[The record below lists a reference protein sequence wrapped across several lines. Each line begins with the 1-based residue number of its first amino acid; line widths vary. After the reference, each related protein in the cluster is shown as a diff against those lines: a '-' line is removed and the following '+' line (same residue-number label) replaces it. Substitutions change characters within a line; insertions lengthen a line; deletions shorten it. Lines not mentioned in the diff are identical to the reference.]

1 MLIKGLVFKLILGG
15 LVILGLGA
23 AAAGVIYLASIKPYA
38 PINLDVAVRNN
49 SSIEDCEPDIHFMD
63 NSMNEDEFRVYR
75 RKLGASAFTL
85 INIHPANPGLDI
97 WLGYFDSPL
106 PLGTYE
112 YKVSAYNQFG
122 ENYSDIKSGTVVDSK
137 SCGGITAIDP
147 STLPMNP
154 LIVSLSIINDCSVH
168 ISYRDNSTNEQGFKI
183 IRLTTKA
190 VTIATLGP
198 HAGIPATYDD
208 KTKLPPDWYTY
219 RIVAYNQKGSLASN
233 DMDIEVTKVCNP
245 AMKFLPTKAP
255 LAPLVLPTLQKLSV
269 ETCNWVAAVN
279 VYLRKGPDVAAF
291 DRLVLVSAGQG
302 FPIVGQSQDGLY
314 WAVQVGPGVVGYITK
329 SETYSL
335 TNGDCSIVPPLK
347 DPVPPVVAPTPTNN
361 SGGKHK
367 ATSTPCPVGA
377 VCP

>member
-1 MLIKGLVFKLILGG
+1 MLIKGSVFKLILGG
-15 LVILGLGA
+15 LFILGLSA
-23 AAAGVIYLASIKPYA
+23 AAAGVIYMLYVKPYA
-38 PINLDVAVRNN
+38 PINLDVGIRNN
-49 SSIEDCEPDIHFMD
+49 SSIEDCEPAIHFMD
-63 NSMNEDEFRVYR
+63 NSLNEDGFRMYR

-85 INIHPANPGLDI
+85 INILPASPGILKWNTYI
-97 WLGYFDSPL
+97 DSAL

-122 ENYSDIKSGTVVDSK
+122 ENYGDIKQGTVVDSN
-137 SCGGITAIDP
+137 SCKGITAKDP

-154 LIVSLSIINDCSVH
+154 VIVSLSIINDCNVR
-168 ISYRDNSTNEQGFKI
+168 ISFNDNSTNEQGFKI
-183 IRLTTKA
+183 VRFTTNNGTA
-190 VTIATLGP
+190 TIATLGP
-198 HAGIPATYDD
+198 HTGIPDTYDD
-208 KTKLPPDWYTY
+208 KTNLAVGWWGY
-219 RIVAYNQKGSLASN
+219 RIVAYNQKGNLVSN
-233 DMDIEVTKVCNP
+233 DMNIEVTSVCNP
-245 AMKFLPTKAP
+245 AMKFLPTTAA
-255 LAPLVLPTLQKLSV
+255 LALPTLQKLSGG
-269 ETCNWVAAVN
+269 TCNWVAAVN
-279 VYLRKGPDVAAF
+279 VYLRKGPDAAVF

-335 TNGDCSIVPPLK
+335 ANGDCSIVPPLK

>member
-23 AAAGVIYLASIKPYA
+23 AAAGVIYFASIKPYA
-38 PINLDVAVRNN
+38 PINLDVGIRNN
-49 SSIEDCEPDIHFMD
+49 SSIEDCEPAIHFMD

-85 INIHPANPGLDI
+85 INIHPANPGLEV
-97 WLGYFDSPL
+97 WLGYVDSAL

-122 ENYSDIKSGTVVDSK
+122 ENFSDIKSGTVVDSK
-137 SCGGITAIDP
+137 SCKGITAIDP

-154 LIVSLSIINDCSVH
+154 LIVSLSIINDCNVH

-183 IRLTTKA
+183 IRLTNIA

-208 KTKLPPDWYTY
+208 KTKLPPDWYRY
-219 RIVAYNQKGSLASN
+219 RIVAYNQKGSLDSN

-245 AMKFLPTKAP
+245 TMKFLPTKAP

-279 VYLRKGPDVAAF
+279 VYLRKGPNVAVF

-314 WAVQVGPGVVGYITK
+314 WAVQVGPGLVGYITK
-329 SETYSL
+329 AETYSL
-335 TNGDCSIVPPLK
+335 TNGDCSIVPPLT
-347 DPVPPVVAPTPTNN
+347 DPVPPVVVPTPTVM
-361 SGGKHK
+361 SGGNNKK
-367 ATSTPCPVGA
+367 TCPVGA

>member
-23 AAAGVIYLASIKPYA
+23 AAAGVIYMASIKPYA
-38 PINLDVAVRNN
+38 PKNLDVGIRNN
-49 SSIEDCEPDIHFMD
+49 SSIEDCEPAIHFMD
-63 NSMNEDEFRVYR
+63 NSLNEDEFRVYR

-97 WLGYFDSPL
+97 WLGYVDSAL

-122 ENYSDIKSGTVVDSK
+122 ENYSDIKSGTVVDSN
-137 SCGGITAIDP
+137 SCKGITAIDP

-154 LIVSLSIINDCSVH
+154 LIVSLSIINDCNVH

-183 IRLTTKA
+183 IRLTTNGGPT
-190 VTIATLGP
+190 TIATLGP

-208 KTKLPPDWYTY
+208 KTKLPADLYGY
-219 RIVAYNQKGSLASN
+219 RIVAYNQKGNLVSN
-233 DMDIEVTKVCNP
+233 DMYIEVTSVCNP
-245 AMKFLPTKAP
+245 AMKFLPTVDA
-255 LAPLVLPTLQKLSV
+255 LDFPTPQKLSA
-269 ETCNWVAAVN
+269 ETCNWVAATN
-279 VYLRKGPDVAAF
+279 VYLRKGPDAAVF

-302 FPIVGQSQDGLY
+302 FPIVGQSEDGLY

-329 SETYSL
+329 AETYSL

-347 DPVPPVVAPTPTNN
+347 DPVPPVVAATPTVK
-361 SGGKHK
+361 SGGNNKK
-367 ATSTPCPVGA
+367 SCPVGA